1 VHHRRR
7 RRHLARG
14 GGDGASTKLVVSLET
29 NWPVFRFN
37 SGTHTC
43 WLLGLLVLLVLVE
56 LAALLQ
62 ALQGLPAPFIVF
74 ALFPC
79 CEHVAAAEG

>member
-1 VHHRRR
+1 
-7 RRHLARG
+7 
-14 GGDGASTKLVVSLET
+14 LVVSLET

-43 WLLGLLVLLVLVE
+43 WLLVLLVVVVLVE

-74 ALFPC
+74 ALLPC
-79 CEHVAAAEG
+79 CEHVAAAEGVNAPEPRHWRGREREMAQVQ